1 VDAHEPII
9 RVPSGTMTA
18 LALKRPR
25 AKPAET
31 YDLTAAA
38 QTAVQVPL
46 QAGEDVRRL
55 AWKAM
60 RDGFV
65 DFYNSN
71 NLTFAASI
79 AYYTLLSLFPFL
91 LLVLSFAS
99 LMAVGAEDST
109 GQPLLHIIV
118 QALPSRFEFL
128 TAQVPELAASAINLS
143 FATVPIMLW
152 AAMGMFGAV
161 TSAVNHAWGVEKD
174 YSFFKH
180 KLIAFVLMLCAG
192 ILAVIA
198 LLITSF
204 AQIIETRW
212 FSGVV
217 ERFPELLAWTGVAY
231 RNAATPAFI
240 LVIGL
245 TYYFVPNTRVRLRDV
260 WFGAVL
266 AGLLWRL
273 LFSGFA
279 WYVRDLSRFSVHGSV
294 AAVVVFLIWVYLSAV
309 IFLYGV
315 EVTAAWARL
324 RKAYR
329 DQRRAAD
336 LSAPGPRPQ
345 PQVPSPKPQP

>member
-1 VDAHEPII
+1 
-9 RVPSGTMTA
+9 MTA
-18 LALKRPR
+18 LASKRER
-25 AKPAET
+25 AKPAEV

-38 QTAVQVPL
+38 QTAVQVPI

-71 NLTFAASI
+71 NLTYAASI

-91 LLVLSFAS
+91 LLVMSFVS
-99 LMAVGAEDST
+99 RLAVGVEDAS

-128 TAQVPELAASAINLS
+128 TGQVPELAGSALNLS
-143 FATVPIMLW
+143 VATIPILLW

-161 TSAVNHAWGVEKD
+161 TTAVNHAWGVEKD
-174 YSFFKH
+174 YSFLKH
-180 KLIAFVLMLCAG
+180 KLMAFVLMLSAG
-192 ILAVIA
+192 ILVVTA

-204 AQIIETRW
+204 AQIIEARW
-212 FSGVV
+212 FSGVLQ
-217 ERFPELLAWTGVAY
+217 RFPELAALTGFAY
-231 RNAATPAFI
+231 RNAATFVFI
-240 LVIGL
+240 FVIGFI
-245 TYYFVPNTRVRLRDV
+245 YYFVPNTRVRLRDV

-273 LFSGFA
+273 VFAGFA
-279 WYVRDLSRFSVHGSV
+279 WYVRDLSRFNVHGSI
-294 AAVVVFLIWVYLSAV
+294 AAVVVFLLWVYLSAV

-324 RKAYR
+324 RKAFR
-329 DQRRAAD
+329 DQRRAND

-345 PQVPSPKPQP
+345 G